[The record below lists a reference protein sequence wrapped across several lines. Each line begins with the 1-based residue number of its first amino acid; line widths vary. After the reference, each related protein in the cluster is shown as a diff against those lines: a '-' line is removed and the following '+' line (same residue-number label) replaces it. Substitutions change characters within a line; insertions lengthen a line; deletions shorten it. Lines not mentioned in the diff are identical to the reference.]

1 MAYPFY
7 RMGFWIRETGIALDK
22 VGCFLQGN
30 SAYAE
35 EVLRHRTLLNL
46 FNRKPAVSANAF
58 VAPNASLVGD
68 VTVGEGSSVWY
79 GSVLR
84 GDVGRISIGSNT
96 SIQDGTV
103 IRTASGKLGR
113 SLPGTTRES
122 TSIGDNVT
130 VGHGVS
136 IHAATIED
144 SAMIGIGAVLL
155 EGCKVGKGAIVA
167 AGSVLLPGTVVPSG
181 EVWAGNPAA
190 KHRDLKDEE
199 RSYLPKLA
207 AAYVDLGTQHSKA
220 VPKTLEDLVEA
231 DLEIMKT

>member
-7 RMGFWIRETGIALDK
+7 RIGFWIRETGIALDK
-22 VGCFLQGN
+22 VGCFFQGN

-35 EVLRHRTLLNL
+35 EVVRHRTLLNL
-46 FNRKPAVSANAF
+46 FNRKPAVSEAVF
-58 VAPNASLVGD
+58 IAPNASLVGD
-68 VTVGEGSSVWY
+68 VSVGKGSSVWY

-84 GDVGRISIGSNT
+84 GDVGRISVGSNT

-103 IRTASGKLGR
+103 VRTASGQLGR
-113 SLPGTTRES
+113 SIADADVS

-144 SAMIGIGAVLL
+144 GAMIGIGATLL

-167 AGSVLLPGTVVPSG
+167 AGAVLCPGTIVPSG
-181 EVWAGNPAA
+181 EIWAGNPAT
-190 KHRDLKDEE
+190 KHRAMKDGEH
-199 RSYLPKLA
+199 SYLPKLA
-207 AAYVDLGTQHSKA
+207 AAYVELGAQHSRA
-220 VPKTLEDLVEA
+220 APKTLEDLVEA
-231 DLEIMKT
+231 DMEIMKS